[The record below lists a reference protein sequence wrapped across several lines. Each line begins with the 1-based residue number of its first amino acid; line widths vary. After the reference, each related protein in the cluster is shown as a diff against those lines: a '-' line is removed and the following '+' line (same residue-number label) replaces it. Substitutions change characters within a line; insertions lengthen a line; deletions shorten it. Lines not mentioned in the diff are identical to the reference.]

1 MSQITTAPVP
11 AGPPR
16 WLHVCAVL
24 TVVGT
29 LLMMVLGAEVTTK
42 KVGMIDPAGLRS
54 PLYLIEAL
62 WDAGSLDALIERKG
76 SVGWVIEHSHR
87 TVGFALGL
95 CAILLAVGMWF
106 TERRRWVRLAGIL
119 APFAVLSQG
128 ILGIL
133 RIELNNRLDPNA
145 GTTFALIHGC
155 TAQLVLALLV
165 AVALWTSRAW
175 TAAVAVQDGPGT
187 TRLRKLSLSVVG
199 LVYVQIVLGALVRH
213 KESALGARAHV
224 LLAFGACVAV
234 TWLIKLALDARPRCL
249 TSLRAAFVLA
259 GLVVL
264 QIVLGLETMLSKF
277 VVQWPS
283 TERVHPLAL
292 APDLIRSMHF
302 LVGALTFSATVAVAL
317 LAHRHLVW
325 APRPATK
332 ATRQLEGAL

>member
-1 MSQITTAPVP
+1 MSQITSASVP
-11 AGPPR
+11 ATTPR

-62 WDAGSLDALIERKG
+62 WDAGGLQALIERKG

-87 TVGFALGL
+87 TVGFALGF
-95 CAILLAVGMWF
+95 CALVLAVGMWF
-106 TERRRWVRLAGIL
+106 TERRRWVRLAGML
-119 APFAVLSQG
+119 TPFAVLSQG

-133 RIELNNRLDPNA
+133 RIELNNRLDPNV
-145 GTTFALIHGC
+145 GTTFALVHGC
-155 TAQLVLALLV
+155 VAQLVLALLV

-175 TAAVAVQDGPGT
+175 TAAGAVPDGGGT
-187 TRLRKLSLSVVG
+187 ARLRKVSLLVVG
-199 LVYVQIVLGALVRH
+199 LIYAQVVLGALVRH
-213 KESALGARAHV
+213 KESAFGTRAHV
-224 LLAFGACVAV
+224 LLAFGASVAV
-234 TWLIKLALDARPRCL
+234 AWLIKLALEIQPRCL
-249 TSLRAAFVLA
+249 TSLRAAVVLT

-264 QIVLGLETMLSKF
+264 QIVLGLETLLSKF

-283 TERVHPLAL
+283 SERVQPLAL
-292 APDLIRSMHF
+292 SPDLIRSMHF

-317 LAHRHLVW
+317 LAHRHLAW
-325 APRPATK
+325 APRPAPEP
-332 ATRQLEGAL
+332 TRQLEGAL